1 MRRIYKGP
9 GACRTDPISKSSSTK
24 IRIQTHCSSIIHA
37 LELYSKASAYFLYPR
52 HTIVGIVS
60 SLHATPLS
68 TSTPTT
74 KTLKCA
80 RRLPATPAVCHLPQV
95 LFLSIADI
103 SLDKTTWW
111 GCGKHVAGVMES
123 VPKEQWCTCAP
134 QGNQYPPMGTLAS
147 A

>member
-24 IRIQTHCSSIIHA
+24 IRIRTHCNSTIHA
-37 LELYSKASAYFLYPR
+37 LELYPKASAYFLCPR
-52 HTIVGIVS
+52 HTIIGIVS
-60 SLHATPLS
+60 LLHATPLS

-74 KTLKCA
+74 KRSQCA
-80 RRLPATPAVCHLPQV
+80 RRLPATPAVCHIPQV
-95 LFLSIADI
+95 LCLSIANI

-134 QGNQYPPMGTLAS
+134 QGNQYPPMGTIAS